1 MIMTWKRSIRN
12 IIIFLYIYIYINY
25 LIFSCLSNFE
35 LYMEVYKEKISQT
48 KERSDGEEKNSPW
61 NLLEETGVVVWLT
74 PSTHLP
80 KTYLFYFNFIINSN
94 PHTTQLNPCPHHTPK
109 FNITQLIS
117 TKPLSKSKCDFQ
129 VFEINFNFISI
140 YRLYHWTYLRIMLV
154 RLNSILF
161 FKFQITTYHKIA

>member
-1 MIMTWKRSIRN
+1 MTWKRSIRN

-80 KTYLFYFNFIINSN
+80 KLIYFILILLLIPIHTQHNSIHAHIILPNS
-94 PHTTQLNPCPHHTPK
+94 T
-109 FNITQLIS
+109 S
-117 TKPLSKSKCDFQ
+117 
-129 VFEINFNFISI
+129 
-140 YRLYHWTYLRIMLV
+140 
-154 RLNSILF
+154 LNSFPQNPFPNPSVI
-161 FKFQITTYHKIA
+161 FKFLKLILIL

>member
-1 MIMTWKRSIRN
+1 
-12 IIIFLYIYIYINY
+12 
-25 LIFSCLSNFE
+25 
-35 LYMEVYKEKISQT
+35 MEFIGRDRGGCVADTIHPPT
-48 KERSDGEEKNSPW
+48 
-61 NLLEETGVVVWLT
+61 
-74 PSTHLP
+74 

-140 YRLYHWTYLRIMLV
+140 YRLYH
-154 RLNSILF
+154 
-161 FKFQITTYHKIA
+161 

>member
-1 MIMTWKRSIRN
+1 M
-12 IIIFLYIYIYINY
+12 
-25 LIFSCLSNFE
+25 IFSCLSNFE

-140 YRLYHWTYLRIMLV
+140 YRLYH
-154 RLNSILF
+154 
-161 FKFQITTYHKIA
+161 